1 MAKGKIYFSVCVYVH
16 RTHKSVV
23 IKRNEWIFATHE
35 RLCNWAVRRNA
46 REHQQ
51 YNAENLELRVPTFSL
66 PPISLARRSP
76 RVSQVSK
83 KYRGNRS
90 RPFVR
95 IYSWRHYVR
104 VLAKAK
110 FVNSSLP
117 TTTLISDSKKMQ
129 LIKNI
134 TGLSF
139 IRKRRFALATKNFL
153 HSQKVR
159 PFSHWPER
167 NCVIFNK
174 GVPPNRWLG
183 NSPSRRVSD
192 SFSVLSPSPTVY
204 QVMTRA
210 RNWFDVGHYRR
221 KFTAFVFYRSLSS
234 QFLSPSCRG
243 EGAIAVYS
251 PRLR

>member
-1 MAKGKIYFSVCVYVH
+1 MCKSSCGKYIIRKKFNTKIDTINEGVYIRIGLWANNECEIGNDSALMAKGKIYFSVCVYVH

-117 TTTLISDSKKMQ
+117 MTTLISDSKKC
-129 LIKNI
+129 
-134 TGLSF
+134 S
-139 IRKRRFALATKNFL
+139 
-153 HSQKVR
+153 
-159 PFSHWPER
+159 
-167 NCVIFNK
+167 
-174 GVPPNRWLG
+174 
-183 NSPSRRVSD
+183 
-192 SFSVLSPSPTVY
+192 
-204 QVMTRA
+204 
-210 RNWFDVGHYRR
+210 
-221 KFTAFVFYRSLSS
+221 
-234 QFLSPSCRG
+234 
-243 EGAIAVYS
+243 
-251 PRLR
+251 